1 MASQQTCCFTANT
14 RFCHRFASAFP
25 STRNRSF
32 YFRRRFPL
40 RYPRT
45 GSDLILFRAS
55 CRSRDRACSVCC
67 LNKES
72 NTEVH
77 KFSEAEREEG
87 DESRPTFDINLAVI
101 LAGFAF
107 EAYTTP
113 PENIGKWEV
122 DAGNCKTVYLSELFV
137 REVYDGQLFLKL
149 KNGFDFPA
157 MDPWGTSD
165 PYTIIQLDGQIAK
178 SKVKWGTKEPT
189 WNEEFSFYIKL
200 PPAKGLQVAAWDAN
214 LLAPHKRM
222 GNANISLDSICDG
235 ETLLK
240 HVKGFYS
247 LIPIVDVGPLLEARN
262 VHALQVE
269 LEGMGGGGK
278 LELEAKYKTFKEIEE
293 EKRGW
298 MPSFVPEFLKK
309 SGLES
314 ALTMMSGN
322 ESIPARKFVEY
333 AFGQLKSFND
343 TYLPEG
349 QISDGNLSEDIETA
363 SSTTASDLASKRE
376 DTDDANC
383 SGEGKL
389 KSDHSDNDVL
399 DKEND
404 TENVKQ
410 ADDSQTEKH
419 FWSNF
424 ANAINKTVVKQFDLP
439 VLLELKW
446 DGFEFLNKIGLQAR
460 NIAEASYVESGL
472 AIPPGQDGGRDK
484 PSGSQVI
491 EAVQS
496 SLPDVNKAT
505 QDLLKQTESVLGALM
520 VLTATVSKSNEEE
533 DPSGESPPKGD
544 EISSSFNGSA
554 LDEKKAEEMRELFSS
569 AESAMEAWAMLAS
582 SVGHSSFIK
591 SEFEKICFLDNEST
605 DSQVAIW
612 RDSALRRIV
621 VAFRGTEQL
630 KWKDVVTD
638 LMLVPA
644 GLNPERIGDDFKEE
658 VQVHTGFLSA
668 YDSVRIRIIS
678 IIKAAIG
685 YEEDAADPP
694 LKWHVYITGHSLGGA
709 LATLLA
715 LELSSSRLAGRGAIS
730 VTMYNFG
737 SPRVGNKRFA
747 EIYNQKV
754 KDSWRVINHRDIIP
768 TVPRLMGYCHVAHP
782 VYLAAG
788 DLRDALENLELSRD
802 GYRDDILG
810 EATPDVLVS
819 EVMKGEKELIEKIL
833 QTEIN
838 IFRSIRDG
846 SALMQHMEDFY
857 YISLLEHVKS
867 NYQGKK

>member
-1 MASQQTCCFTANT
+1 MQNPVGSICCPMASNYFTGNT
-14 RFCHRFASAFP
+14 RFCYRFASALP
-25 STRNRSF
+25 CRKNRNF
-32 YFRRRFPL
+32 NFRRRFPASYPGSGSHLIPL
-40 RYPRT
+40 RE
-45 GSDLILFRAS
+45 SFRH
-55 CRSRDRACSVCC
+55 RDIVRSVCC
-67 LNKES
+67 SNKET
-72 NTEVH
+72 N
-77 KFSEAEREEG
+77 AEQEEG
-87 DESRPTFDINLAVI
+87 DDSRPPFDINLAVI

-122 DAGNCKTVYLSELFV
+122 DAGNCKTVYLSESFV
-137 REVYDGQLFLKL
+137 RQVYDGQLFLKL

-165 PYTIIQLDGQIAK
+165 PYTVIQLDGQIAK

-214 LLAPHKRM
+214 LVAPHKRM

-235 ETLLK
+235 
-240 HVKGFYS
+240 
-247 LIPIVDVGPLLEARN
+247 N
-262 VHALQVE
+262 VHELLVE

-278 LELEAKYKTFKEIEE
+278 LKLEARYKTFMEIEE

-298 MPSFVPEFLKK
+298 MLPFVPELLKK

-314 ALTMMSGN
+314 VLTMMSGN

-333 AFGQLKSFND
+333 AFGQLKTFND

-349 QISDGNLSEDIETA
+349 QISDGNTSEDIESS
-363 SSTTASDLASKRE
+363 SSTTASDSASKRE

-383 SGEGKL
+383 RGEGKS
-389 KSDHSDNDVL
+389 KSDQSDNDAL
-399 DKEND
+399 GKENNS
-404 TENVKQ
+404 ENVKE
-410 ADDSQTEKH
+410 AVETQTEKH
-419 FWSNF
+419 FWSKF
-424 ANAINKTVVKQFDLP
+424 ANVINQNVVQQFDLP
-439 VLLELKW
+439 GFLELKW
-446 DGFEFLNKIGLQAR
+446 DGFEFLNKIGLQAQ

-472 AIPPGQDGGRDK
+472 AIPQGQDRGGDK
-484 PSGSQVI
+484 PSGSLVM

-520 VLTATVSKSNEEE
+520 VLATTISKSNENG
-533 DPSGESPPKGD
+533 DLSGESPPKGD
-544 EISSSFNGSA
+544 DINRSINGGE

-630 KWKDVVTD
+630 KWKDLVTD
-638 LMLVPA
+638 LLVVPA

-685 YEEDAADPP
+685 YE
-694 LKWHVYITGHSLGGA
+694 
-709 LATLLA
+709 
-715 LELSSSRLAGRGAIS
+715 
-730 VTMYNFG
+730 
-737 SPRVGNKRFA
+737 
-747 EIYNQKV
+747 
-754 KDSWRVINHRDIIP
+754 
-768 TVPRLMGYCHVAHP
+768 
-782 VYLAAG
+782 
-788 DLRDALENLELSRD
+788 
-802 GYRDDILG
+802 
-810 EATPDVLVS
+810 
-819 EVMKGEKELIEKIL
+819 
-833 QTEIN
+833 
-838 IFRSIRDG
+838 
-846 SALMQHMEDFY
+846 
-857 YISLLEHVKS
+857 
-867 NYQGKK
+867 